1 MTNRQAAIKIVKVLR
16 KNGFEALLAGGC
28 VRDMVLRR
36 RAKDYDV
43 ATNAVPADIIRLFRR
58 TLKVGAKFGVVMV
71 LLDNQQIEVATFRSD
86 VDYTDGRHPG
96 SVRFTN
102 AKEDALRRDFTIN
115 GMFYD
120 PIAETVIDYVGG
132 QGDLKKRILRTIGR
146 PQERFREDYLRMLRA
161 VRFSTQLGFSI
172 APKTFIAICENA
184 ANITKISGERICM
197 ELEGILTSPNRAKG
211 VGLLVKSGLAS
222 AIFPK
227 INSGQFVFAVK
238 VLNSLPQE
246 ACYPLALAAFFAGCE
261 DEPALEQLRI
271 LKLSRN
277 QIKHIKFLLA
287 KRGRLLD
294 EKLPLS
300 ELKMLLGGHYFWD
313 LYYLQAAIQKAE
325 NKGTGTLGKLKKR
338 IKELGD
344 VELRPKPLLNGHE
357 LIKLGAEPGPMLGR
371 MMNQM
376 YIAQLEMQIKN
387 REEARRWVIDWL
399 QRHSL
404 KAN

>member
-246 ACYPLALAAFFAGCE
+246 ASYPLALAAFFAGCE
-261 DEPALEQLRI
+261 DESALEQLRI

-294 EKLPLS
+294 EKLSLS

-338 IKELGD
+338 IKDLSD

>member
-28 VRDMVLRR
+28 VRDMVLGR

-172 APKTFIAICENA
+172 APKTFAAICENA

-246 ACYPLALAAFFAGCE
+246 ASYPLALTAFFAGCE
-261 DEPALEQLRI
+261 DESALEQLRI

-338 IKELGD
+338 IKDLSD

-376 YIAQLEMQIKN
+376 YIVQLEMQIKN